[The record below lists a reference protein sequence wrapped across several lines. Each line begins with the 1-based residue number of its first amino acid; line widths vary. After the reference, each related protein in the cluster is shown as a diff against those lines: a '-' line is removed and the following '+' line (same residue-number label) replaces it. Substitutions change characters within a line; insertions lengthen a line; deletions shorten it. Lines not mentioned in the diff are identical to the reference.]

1 MNEHEHDPRV
11 TPEARPATEHGTPDW
26 RRLEVAYRGFAEHI
40 TNGIAQAMAEH
51 TEVDDLTARC
61 IAHVLGRAYGR
72 QSQLADFGR
81 TGEGTYLG
89 LRDEYLDLYGSEQA
103 TAITKEIIDWFGT
116 YLVQRENLGSG
127 RTYMNEY
134 LPPKLDRILVRTDVV
149 VGGEQ
154 FTIHVPASLDTDEL
168 AGVCEELTTLQL
180 DQDRALQAFLSLP
193 DVDANTAMIMH
204 SFEEAFI
211 GTFLTIEDAVHALCE
226 IDEWENE
233 VNEFAAERGLFIDQY
248 IVDYEALR
256 DRLSEIYDLV
266 EWKNRVHVFTK

>member
-1 MNEHEHDPRV
+1 MTEQEPRIA
-11 TPEARPATEHGTPDW
+11 PEARLAAERGTPDW
-26 RRLEVAYRGFAEHI
+26 RRLDVAYRGFAQFI
-40 TNGIAQAMAEH
+40 TDGIAQALAEH
-51 TEVDDLTARC
+51 TEVNDGTARC

-72 QSQLADFGR
+72 ESNLADFGR

-89 LRDEYLDLYGSEQA
+89 LRDEYLELYGNEHASVIA
-103 TAITKEIIDWFGT
+103 KELIDWFGT
-116 YLVQRENLGSG
+116 YLVERENLGSG

-134 LPPKLDRILVRTDVV
+134 LPPKLDRVLVRTEVFV
-149 VGGEQ
+149 QGEP
-154 FTIHVPASLDTDEL
+154 FTVHLPASLDRDEID
-168 AGVCEELTTLQL
+168 GVCEELTILKL

-233 VNEFAAERGLFIDQY
+233 VNDFAAERGLFIDQY
-248 IVDYEALR
+248 TVDYEALR
-256 DRLSEIYDLV
+256 DRLREIYDLV
-266 EWKNRVHVFTK
+266 DWKDRVHVFTK